1 MEVLIYIFLIILNTF
16 YVFIFHPCIFFGSIH
31 SDFLHQPLGPAVLLP
46 LTIRPRRGATLRQLA
61 MPTQRFKTTINCA
74 NCLRAVTP
82 ALNAE
87 PAITAWQVDTTT
99 PDKVLSVDTS
109 LTPSQVAALVEEAGF
124 KAEPLLA

>member
-1 MEVLIYIFLIILNTF
+1 M
-16 YVFIFHPCIFFGSIH
+16 
-31 SDFLHQPLGPAVLLP
+31 A
-46 LTIRPRRGATLRQLA
+46 
-61 MPTQRFKTTINCA
+61 TQRFKTTINCA

-99 PDKVLSVDTS
+99 PDKILSVDTS
-109 LTPSQVAALVEEAGF
+109 LTPTQVAALVEEAGF